1 MGYCCRRFLLNRRS
15 WLTNFNRFALFFKRK
30 LIFTFL
36 FHTFKGAPRLL
47 QAVAK
52 DDLIPILA
60 PLAKSYRGEPLP
72 ALLLT
77 LCICECGILIADIDK
92 LTALLSM

>member
-1 MGYCCRRFLLNRRS
+1 LEQCIDVLSCFS
-15 WLTNFNRFALFFKRK
+15 
-30 LIFTFL
+30 
-36 FHTFKGAPRLL
+36 GAPRLL

-60 PLAKSYRGEPLP
+60 PLAKSYRGEPVP
-72 ALLLT
+72 ALFLT
-77 LCICECGILIADIDK
+77 LLICECGILIADIDK